1 MRAKETSFTSTLR
14 DLEDVR
20 LAKNKEADR
29 AGARVWLIEHCALLT
44 ELELGVGPGGT
55 DQVPVDFLSRYA
67 INIVKETLTRDT
79 AGFDAGASSD
89 FLFPAKGR
97 GTPQT
102 ARRIKELKA
111 RGGEMVGG
119 RGRL

>member
-55 DQVPVDFLSRYA
+55 
-67 INIVKETLTRDT
+67 ETIPHSVSCSSARPML
-79 AGFDAGASSD
+79 SSD
-89 FLFPAKGR
+89 VDISSLS
-97 GTPQT
+97 
-102 ARRIKELKA
+102 E
-111 RGGEMVGG
+111 
-119 RGRL
+119 